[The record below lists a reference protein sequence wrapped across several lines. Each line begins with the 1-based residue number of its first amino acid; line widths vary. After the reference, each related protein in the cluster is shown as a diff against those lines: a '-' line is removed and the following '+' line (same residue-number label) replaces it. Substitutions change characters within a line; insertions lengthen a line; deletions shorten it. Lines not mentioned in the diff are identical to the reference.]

1 MMSHSAADSQCSRA
15 LPMREVLAGLAF
27 VTAVDLLTVLGR
39 WPEGLPGWAI
49 HTGVLVVLPWLT
61 LLLAGRPAAVF
72 GYQRGLLLLDLG
84 WGVVAGCGWRL
95 INLLLGL
102 AWIYANGVGIMAGL
116 ISALLW
122 VPFVEE
128 TFFSRLSGPGVGGQ
142 MGVLEGKSGPGAG
155 LHAATLPL
163 ESGLAGALVH
173 LRLWAAGRLAHG
185 PAPDDLAGMGGARFG
200 QPDGAAARGRLV
212 GHAGSS
218 GVWLPL

>member
-39 WPEGLPGWAI
+39 WPEGLPGWAV

-102 AWIYANGVGIMAGL
+102 AWIYASGVGIMAGL

-128 TFFSRLSGPGVGGQ
+128 TFFRGYLGRALEARWGFWRGNLAQALVFTLQPYHWSQGWPGLLYIFGF
-142 MGVLEGKSGPGAG
+142 G
-155 LHAATLPL
+155 L
-163 ESGLAGALVH
+163 LAGWLMGRRGTIWPA
-173 LRLWAAGRLAHG
+173 WAAHASANLMA
-185 PAPDDLAGMGGARFG
+185 LLL
-200 QPDGAAARGRLV
+200 AAAL
-212 GHAGSS
+212 
-218 GVWLPL
+218 